1 MKRFIRMAISLAEGA
16 RGETFPNPLVGAVVV
31 RNGRVV
37 GRGFHK
43 KAGGP
48 HAEIYALKEAGRQ
61 ARGASLYCTFEP
73 CSHYGRTGP
82 CVDEIILA
90 GIKKVYCGIIDPDP
104 ITSGRGVRAL
114 REAGIKTSVGFFEDE
129 IRRLN
134 EPFIK
139 AVTKGMP
146 FVTVK
151 IAESLDG
158 KTATHKGESQWIT
171 SESSRQYAHLIRRFY
186 DCIMVGINTV
196 LKDDPR
202 LEPSER
208 FKGHKLI
215 KIVVDSRLRIPLQAR
230 LLNTCQP
237 VIVACVKND
246 ILKEKKLRQRGVL
259 VIHTKSKK
267 GRVDIRE
274 LLEKLERLEIRNV
287 LVEGGSALIG
297 SFLDGHLADKAL
309 FFIAPSIIGG
319 TNSMPAVGGEGVKK
333 LSSAIRLKNL
343 IIKRMG
349 EDILVEGDIA
359 YSVERSAIRKDFT
372 LRSALTAKR

>member
-1 MKRFIRMAISLAEGA
+1 MQADVKRFIRMAISLAEKA
-16 RGETFPNPLVGAVVV
+16 RGRTFPNPLVGAVVV
-31 RNGRVV
+31 KKGRVV

-82 CVDEIILA
+82 CTDEIILA
-90 GIKKVYCGIIDPDP
+90 GIKKVYCGMIDPDP
-104 ITSGRGVRAL
+104 VTCGRGVRAL
-114 REAGIKTSVGFFEDE
+114 REAGITVSVGFFEDE
-129 IRRLN
+129 ISRLN

-158 KTATHKGESQWIT
+158 KTATRTGESKWIT
-171 SESSRQYAHLIRRFY
+171 SESSRQYAHLRRRFH

-208 FKGHKLI
+208 FKGHKLM
-215 KIVVDSRLRIPLQAR
+215 KVVVDSRLRIPLQAR

-237 VIVACVKND
+237 VIVACIKND
-246 ILKEKKLRQRGVL
+246 ISKEIKLRQKGVL
-259 VIHTKSKK
+259 VIRTGSKK

-274 LLEKLERLEIRNV
+274 LLGKLKRLEIRNV
-287 LVEGGSALIG
+287 LVEGGSSLIG
-297 SFLDGHLADKAL
+297 SFLDLRLADKAL
-309 FFIAPSIIGG
+309 IFIAPSIIGG
-319 TNSMPAVGGEGVKK
+319 TKSMPAVAGEGVKQ
-333 LSSAIRLKNL
+333 LSSAIGLKD
-343 IIKRMG
+343 IVMKRFS
-349 EDILVEGDIA
+349 GDIMLEG
-359 YSVERSAIRKDFT
+359 YLSYK
-372 LRSALTAKR
+372 

>member
-1 MKRFIRMAISLAEGA
+1 MQADVKRFIRMAISLAEGA

-90 GIKKVYCGIIDPDP
+90 GIKKVYCGIIDPNP

-114 REAGIKTSVGFFEDE
+114 REAGIKVSVGFFEDE

-158 KTATHKGESQWIT
+158 KTATRTGESKWIT
-171 SESSRQYAHLIRRFY
+171 SESSRQYAHLSRRFY
-186 DCIMVGINTV
+186 DCIMVGVNTV
-196 LKDDPR
+196 LKDDPV
-202 LEPSER
+202 LEMPSER
-208 FKGHKLI
+208 FKGNKLI
-215 KIVVDSRLRIPLQAR
+215 KVVVDSRLRIPLSAK

-237 VIVACVKND
+237 VIVACVKKA
-246 ILKEKKLRQRGVL
+246 ILKEKKLRQMGVL
-259 VIHTKSKK
+259 VIRTRSKK

-274 LLEKLERLEIRNV
+274 LLEKLGQLEIRNV

-297 SFLDGHLADKAL
+297 SFLDLRLADKAIV
-309 FFIAPSIIGG
+309 FIAPKIIGG
-319 TNSMPAVGGEGVKK
+319 TNSIPAVGGKGVKQ
-333 LSSAIRLKNL
+333 L
-343 IIKRMG
+343 
-349 EDILVEGDIA
+349 
-359 YSVERSAIRKDFT
+359 RSAIGLKDIT
-372 LRSALTAKR
+372 MKRFSGDIMLEGYLDYR

>member
-1 MKRFIRMAISLAEGA
+1 MQADVKRFMRMAISLAERAKGK
-16 RGETFPNPLVGAVVV
+16 TFPNPLVGAVIVK
-31 RNGRVV
+31 NGRVV

-61 ARGASLYCTFEP
+61 ARGGSLYCTFEP

-90 GIKKVYCGIIDPDP
+90 GIKKVYCGMVDPDL
-104 ITSGRGVRAL
+104 ITSGKGIRAL
-114 REAGIKTSVGFFEDE
+114 RNAGIQVSIGFFEDE

-158 KTATHKGESQWIT
+158 KTATRAGESKWIT
-171 SESSRQYAHLIRRFY
+171 SESSRKYAHLRRRFY

-202 LEPSER
+202 LEPPER
-208 FKGHKLI
+208 SKDHKLI
-215 KIVVDSRLRIPLQAR
+215 KIVVDSRLRIPMQAK
-230 LLNTCQP
+230 LINTSQP
-237 VIVACVKND
+237 VIVACVKKV
-246 ILKEKKLRQRGVL
+246 ILKEKKLRQRGIL
-259 VIHTKSKK
+259 VIRTRSKK

-274 LLEKLERLEIRNV
+274 LLEKLGLLEIRNV

-297 SFLDGHLADKAL
+297 SFLDERLADKAIV
-309 FFIAPSIIGG
+309 FIAPSIIGG
-319 TNSMPAVGGEGVKK
+319 AGSTPAVGGEGVKE
-333 LSSAIRLKNL
+333 LRCAVGLKN
-343 IIKRMG
+343 IIMKRFS
-349 EDILVEGDIA
+349 GDIMLEG
-359 YSVERSAIRKDFT
+359 YLNYR
-372 LRSALTAKR
+372 